1 MIRFRDISS
10 LGKLIILESLILIV
24 PCVIFVF
31 FPDEIRY
38 IGNFVF
44 PSLVSIIIGF
54 IIGYQ
59 IKNNLSGSRTVV
71 IAWMYGFILAA
82 VPFYMYHGLDI
93 IQALFESV
101 SSFTTTG
108 FSILD
113 VENIPKV
120 YLLYRGFL
128 QYVGG
133 LGFVMTVMLFVHEKG
148 SVVLYEAEGHQDKL
162 MPNISKT
169 VKVIV
174 LMYISFLVIGTSLYA
189 MAGMTIFDS
198 VVHTMCALSTGGF
211 SNKALSI
218 GYYNST
224 SIEIISV
231 ILMAIG
237 TTNFSLLLLL
247 FKGRIREFFRSSEI
261 RLLGTIILITVPLMV
276 LFLIENNSLI
286 ESVKLAFFNIFS
298 AISTT
303 GFSTSDYHTWP
314 ETSLMIMIILMII
327 GGGIGSTSGGIKL
340 GRVARILK
348 VLKTNIT
355 KKFISQRTV
364 TLTYYSK
371 GCDKEILDD
380 KQIADDMTYASTYI
394 ILFLIGTLAL
404 TYFGGY
410 TIIEGA
416 FEFASAIGTVGL
428 SIGIT
433 NINTPSICLIIEII
447 GMILGRL
454 EIFVIIEAIY
464 KK

>member
-1 MIRFRDISS
+1 
-10 LGKLIILESLILIV
+10 
-24 PCVIFVF
+24 
-31 FPDEIRY
+31 
-38 IGNFVF
+38 
-44 PSLVSIIIGF
+44 
-54 IIGYQ
+54 
-59 IKNNLSGSRTVV
+59 
-71 IAWMYGFILAA
+71 
-82 VPFYMYHGLDI
+82 
-93 IQALFESV
+93 
-101 SSFTTTG
+101 
-108 FSILD
+108 
-113 VENIPKV
+113 
-120 YLLYRGFL
+120 
-128 QYVGG
+128 
-133 LGFVMTVMLFVHEKG
+133 
-148 SVVLYEAEGHQDKL
+148 
-162 MPNISKT
+162 
-169 VKVIV
+169 
-174 LMYISFLVIGTSLYA
+174 
-189 MAGMTIFDS
+189 
-198 VVHTMCALSTGGF
+198 
-211 SNKALSI
+211 
-218 GYYNST
+218 
-224 SIEIISV
+224 
-231 ILMAIG
+231 
-237 TTNFSLLLLL
+237 
-247 FKGRIREFFRSSEI
+247 
-261 RLLGTIILITVPLMV
+261 
-276 LFLIENNSLI
+276 
-286 ESVKLAFFNIFS
+286 
-298 AISTT
+298 
-303 GFSTSDYHTWP
+303 
-314 ETSLMIMIILMII
+314 MII

>member
-1 MIRFRDISS
+1 
-10 LGKLIILESLILIV
+10 
-24 PCVIFVF
+24 
-31 FPDEIRY
+31 
-38 IGNFVF
+38 
-44 PSLVSIIIGF
+44 
-54 IIGYQ
+54 
-59 IKNNLSGSRTVV
+59 
-71 IAWMYGFILAA
+71 
-82 VPFYMYHGLDI
+82 
-93 IQALFESV
+93 
-101 SSFTTTG
+101 
-108 FSILD
+108 
-113 VENIPKV
+113 
-120 YLLYRGFL
+120 
-128 QYVGG
+128 
-133 LGFVMTVMLFVHEKG
+133 MLFVHEKG

-286 ESVKLAFFNIFS
+286 ESVKLAFFNVFS

-410 TIIEGA
+410 TIIEGT
-416 FEFASAIGTVGL
+416 F
-428 SIGIT
+428 
-433 NINTPSICLIIEII
+433 
-447 GMILGRL
+447 
-454 EIFVIIEAIY
+454 
-464 KK
+464 